1 MQNIARYRA
10 NFFLQAQHHQP
21 LRRLCARNFDPA
33 DYIGTQM
40 PGSNRRSLAVIVLL
54 AASLSH
60 AQKQAPAALV
70 PRPLLILDSVVT
82 QQWPAM
88 LPAVNPPAE
97 LTVRHRANPRL
108 EVRLRRLP
116 RDEEARQDAGGLTPS
131 LVHGLTYGAAHW
143 SLASFYN
150 SDPSAADY
158 IRAIRDDSS
167 TPHPSAKRC
176 RISTRKARL
185 HPATRCANH
194 VVSRAFAKLRARV
207 YSVGHNCI
215 RVSAASAHER
225 PMCSAPI
232 NDI

>member
-1 MQNIARYRA
+1 
-10 NFFLQAQHHQP
+10 
-21 LRRLCARNFDPA
+21 
-33 DYIGTQM
+33 
-40 PGSNRRSLAVIVLL
+40 
-54 AASLSH
+54 
-60 AQKQAPAALV
+60 
-70 PRPLLILDSVVT
+70 
-82 QQWPAM
+82 M

-167 TPHPSAKRC
+167 TPQPIREALQNLDSKGSTSSGNWVRRSR
-176 RISTRKARL
+176 RIAGFR
-185 HPATRCANH
+185 
-194 VVSRAFAKLRARV
+194 
-207 YSVGHNCI
+207 
-215 RVSAASAHER
+215 
-225 PMCSAPI
+225 
-232 NDI
+232 